1 MKKAALLSA
10 LLLAAPAPA
19 LAREVAGVSLPD
31 TVTVEAT
38 ELRLNGAGIRKKLWI
53 EVYVGA
59 LYLPAP
65 SADAAAIVALDAPK
79 RVLMVFRRNVEKK
92 QILDAFSEG
101 FEANS
106 PKAELPA
113 LEQKLK
119 QLEPALADLKKKDE
133 IVVTYVPGQGT
144 TVIGPA
150 GTATVEGKEFADALF
165 RNWLGRKPA
174 DGDLKRKMLGKR

>member
-10 LLLAAPAPA
+10 LLLAAPAF
-19 LAREVAGVSLPD
+19 AREVAGVSLPD
-31 TVTVEAT
+31 TVTVSGT

-65 SADAAAIVALDAPK
+65 SADAAEIVALDAPK
-79 RVLMVFRRNVEKK
+79 RVLMVFRRGVEKK
-92 QILDAFSEG
+92 QILDAFREG

-113 LEQKLK
+113 LEQMLK
-119 QLEPALADLKKKDE
+119 RIEPALADLKKKDE
-133 IVVTYVPGQGT
+133 IVVTYIPDQGT
-144 TVIGPA
+144 TVTGPA